1 MCSTVS
7 HQSDRFSFCLRAC
20 ITGTHSLVPL
30 QVANDESEGV
40 LLTNERYDVTEGRRS
55 GLELSPS
62 LRRLLAVYL
71 F

>member
-1 MCSTVS
+1 MIPFTNRIAFLFVCELASRVP
-7 HQSDRFSFCLRAC
+7 
-20 ITGTHSLVPL
+20 IPLVPL